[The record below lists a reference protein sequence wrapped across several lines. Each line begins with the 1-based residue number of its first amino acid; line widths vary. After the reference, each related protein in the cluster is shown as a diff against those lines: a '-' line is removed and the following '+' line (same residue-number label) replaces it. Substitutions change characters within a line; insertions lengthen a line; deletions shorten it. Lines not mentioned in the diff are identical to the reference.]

1 MPRYSAT
8 DNAVAQGIAAQVK
21 YLESTRV
28 AEFVSTLE
36 RILVSETDE
45 LATVASREARA
56 VLHLDLARINAQGII
71 DANRGGLTG
80 VHGFIA
86 EYAEAGVTNAERA
99 INGIRPLTRV
109 LADNGPADLN
119 SWGVPVQMKFY
130 ANPYNEVLQSV
141 HYRDMKMMFPQN
153 HFEVFDRIMRGETHL
168 EVDGSVLSAKKVTAI
183 RDFIEQESIARA
195 EPYTNWMR
203 PSKLEYAEVQRDAI
217 SDTLDEKTAAMRQR
231 AEEQRQQVREHS
243 DTKRASAAQQAA
255 PSWGEAAKVAGTAAA
270 VQGALSFGMY
280 VYRRHRE
287 GTRIWEFGKDDW
299 REGGIE
305 TAKGGLKGGASGLAI
320 YGLTQVCRMGAPAA
334 AAVASGTIGLATA
347 AANRRAGKLDDDE
360 FADLVFF
367 NAIEAT
373 GAAVGAGLGQVL
385 IPIPILGA
393 VVGSIAASIILGQGK
408 KFLSEAENDAIRARE
423 AEIQAYVD
431 GLDAELQAEYA
442 RILVE
447 HDYYRDLQRR
457 AFDITANVELQL
469 LGSIELARS
478 LGVAEEQILHTVAE
492 ADAYFLGVAPSQVES
507 STPENSVPE

>member
-1 MPRYSAT
+1 MPRHSASE
-8 DNAVAQGIAAQVK
+8 NAVAQGIAAQVN

-28 AEFVSTLE
+28 AEFVSILE

-45 LATVASREARA
+45 LAKVASREARA
-56 VLHLDLARINAQGII
+56 VLHLDLARINVQGII
-71 DANRGGLTG
+71 DANRGGTAGL
-80 VHGFIA
+80 HGFIA

-99 INGIRPLTRV
+99 IHGIRPLTRV
-109 LADNGPADLN
+109 LADNGPADL
-119 SWGVPVQMKFY
+119 SAWGVPVQMKFY
-130 ANPYNEVLQSV
+130 ADPCYGVRQSV
-141 HYRDMKMMFPQN
+141 QYRDMKMMFPEN
-153 HFEVFDRIMRGETHL
+153 HFKVFDRIMRGEKYP
-168 EVDGSVLSAKKVTAI
+168 EVDGSVLSAKKVDAI
-183 RDFIEQESIARA
+183 RDFIEQESAARG

-203 PSKLEYAEVQRDAI
+203 PSKLDYAEVQRGAI
-217 SDTLDEKTAAMRQR
+217 SDTLDEKTAAMRQS
-231 AEEQRQQVREHS
+231 AEEQRYLVRDDS

-287 GTRIWEFGKDDW
+287 GTKIWEFGKEDW

-305 TAKGGLKGGASGLAI
+305 TAKGGLKGGVSGVAI

-373 GAAVGAGLGQVL
+373 GAALGAGLGQIL

-393 VVGSIAASIILGQGK
+393 VVGSIAASVILGQGK
-408 KFLSEAENDAIRARE
+408 TFLGKAETDAIRACE

-431 GLDAELQAEYA
+431 GLDAELQAEYL
-442 RILVE
+442 RVLVE
-447 HDYYRDLQRR
+447 HDYYRDLQNR

-469 LGSIELARS
+469 LGEIELARS
-478 LGVAEEQILHTVAE
+478 VGVAEEQILHTVAE
-492 ADAYFLGVAPSQVES
+492 TDTYFLGAAPSQVGR
-507 STPENSVPE
+507 STLQVSVPE